1 MIQQMQYNAQWHN
14 EGALAPD
21 PSFKSSQKLLI
32 EKKLL
37 NSYSKLTSN
46 ELHK

>member
-1 MIQQMQYNAQWHN
+1 MQYNAQWHN

-32 EKKLL
+32 EKK
-37 NSYSKLTSN
+37 
-46 ELHK
+46 